1 MNSKELNEESYKMT
15 HQKNGD
21 VVVKEVEVRYRGVR
35 KRPWGRYGAEI
46 RDPNKR
52 ACVWLG
58 SFDTEEQAARAYD
71 TAARLYRGPN
81 AITNFPPSPDDYL
94 QQNEDYFKKLMYN
107 YVTDNN
113 TENVLP
119 NETSA
124 PGSSSVPGS
133 DAEKSPLPMQL
144 RGFPA
149 FNPSAPPPTALDK
162 YYVEVLTKAG
172 VILRNNPA
180 SIDEKKTSDE
190 PLTNPGSVEEE
201 KTIDESLSDLASIE
215 EEKTSDEPLSL
226 ELTLAQA
233 GNI

>member
-1 MNSKELNEESYKMT
+1 MT

-149 FNPSAPPPTALDK
+149 FNPYAPPPTTLDK
-162 YYVEVLTKAG
+162 YYVE
-172 VILRNNPA
+172 
-180 SIDEKKTSDE
+180 TSDE
-190 PLTNPGSVEEE
+190 PLTNPGNVEEE

-215 EEKTSDEPLSL
+215 EEKTSDEPLTDPASIEEEKSSDEPLSL
-226 ELTLAQA
+226 ELTLAQP